1 LSQFFIFAIILLF
14 PFIAHSATYKPTL
27 NILAPIGVM
36 SPKIISQFEEDN
48 QCNVRIEFV
57 GSRYEY
63 ESRLRA
69 GLRNYDLVISDER
82 ILQRLF
88 LQRQLRSLNEDA
100 TFSAN
105 VTGKYPLQVKSRL
118 NSDGRSYF
126 TFLADPMGI
135 AYIKKNFISKQT
147 QPSWDWIIS
156 PDEIPY
162 WRQRIYVSNFP
173 KHQLL
178 LALLATGKEI
188 TTASW
193 FIPEPTLKW
202 LQNLKLQSAN
212 IEYPLE
218 LAFLGNKIEAAVIF
232 RSDYLRLKKVVPDL
246 KFVVPTKVTYYDRI
260 GIAIVSDT
268 VQEALAQNF
277 IKFLNIK
284 KDSLIVNENYLSYN
298 VLNYEG
304 SATKNWV
311 PYDDDIP
318 IPRRIE
324 NILNDFYKK

>member
-1 LSQFFIFAIILLF
+1 MHAAAF
-14 PFIAHSATYKPTL
+14 KPIL
-27 NILAPIGVM
+27 NILAPIEVM

-88 LQRQLRSLNEDA
+88 IQRQLRTLNDDA
-100 TFSAN
+100 AFSGNAS
-105 VTGKYPLQVKSRL
+105 GKYPLQMKSRI
-118 NSDGRSYF
+118 NSDGHAYV
-126 TFLADPMGI
+126 TLMADPMGV
-135 AYIKKNFISKQT
+135 AYNKKNFSLKG
-147 QPSWDWIIS
+147 QPTWDWLIS
-156 PDEIPY
+156 PDEIPF
-162 WRQRIYVSNFP
+162 WRQRVFVSNFP

-188 TTASW
+188 TTSSW

-202 LQNLKLQSAN
+202 LQSLKLQSAN
-212 IEYPLE
+212 IDYPLE
-218 LAFLGNKIEAAVIF
+218 LAFLGNKIEAAVVF
-232 RSDYLRLKKVVPDL
+232 RSDFLRLRKVVPDL
-246 KFVVPTKVTYYDRI
+246 KFIVPVKVTYFDRI

-268 VQEALAQNF
+268 VQEVLAQNF
-277 IKFLNIK
+277 IKFLNLK
-284 KDSLIVNENYLSYN
+284 KDNLIVNENYLGYN

-304 SATKNWV
+304 SSTKNWV